1 MQLSREA
8 MLKAYRSMVTI
19 REFEERLH
27 LENPK
32 GEIPGFL
39 HLYSG
44 QEAVAVGVCEQLTP
58 RDYIISTHRG
68 HGHSIAKG
76 CDVGLMMKEIYGR
89 RDGLCNGKGGSM
101 HIADVDKGMLG
112 ANGIVGAG
120 QPIAVGAAIACK
132 LRKDGSVSVSFT
144 GDGASNQGTV
154 FEALNMAVVLQ
165 VPKVFMFENNGYS
178 EHTGASYGTGAKD
191 LARRIEGFGLPVFHA
206 DGFDFFSVYDAV
218 GEALNVARN
227 GGGPAAIYCET
238 TRYFGHFEGDPMLYR
253 APDEVARFRAEKDCL
268 KNFRGRVTEAGLL
281 RPGDLAD
288 IDEEIA
294 DLIERSV
301 VEAKA
306 ATRLTAADL
315 LTNVYAAY

>member
-1 MQLSREA
+1 MT
-8 MLKAYRSMVTI
+8 TI

-27 LENPK
+27 IENPK

-44 QEAVAVGVCEQLTP
+44 QEAVAVGVCEQLTD

-68 HGHSIAKG
+68 HGHCIAKG
-76 CDVGLMMKEIYGR
+76 CDVPAMMKEIYGK

-132 LRKDGSVSVSFT
+132 LRKDGSVAVSFT
-144 GDGASNQGTV
+144 GDGAANQGTV
-154 FEALNMAVVLQ
+154 FEAMNMAVVLK
-165 VPKVFMFENNGYS
+165 VPKIFVFENNGYS
-178 EHTGASYGTGAKD
+178 EHTGSSYSTGTKD
-191 LARRIEGFGLPVFHA
+191 LVKRIEGFGMRVFTA
-206 DGFDFFSVYDAV
+206 DGFDFFSVYDAF
-218 GEALNVARN
+218 GEALALARA
-227 GGGPAAIYCET
+227 GGGPVALYCET

-253 APDEVARFRAEKDCL
+253 APGEVERLRAEKDCL
-268 KNFRGRVTEAGLL
+268 KGFRQRVTEAGLL
-281 RPGDLAD
+281 ESAELSA
-288 IDEEIA
+288 IDREIA
-294 DLIERSV
+294 AMIDRAV
-301 VEAKA
+301 ADAKVA
-306 ATRLTAADL
+306 PRLTQADL